1 MAPDYRLRG
10 GLPGSFF
17 SAPRTRLAEAFPYK
31 ERPFPTKSWQLASS
45 RSWTL
50 ASSKS
55 WPVAPSNLPQSCL
68 FALGGALDAFECAID
83 LAARPSRHLAPF
95 LLSARFEGPEMVARI
110 ADDACEA
117 SPRFLARGFDLLLDR
132 IEIAAQLA

>member
-10 GLPGSFF
+10 RLPGSFF
-17 SAPRTRLAEAFPYK
+17 SAPHTRLAEAAPYK

-45 RSWTL
+45 
-50 ASSKS
+50 KS
-55 WPVAPSNLPQSCL
+55 WPVAPRNLLQSCL

-95 LLSARFEGPEMVARI
+95 LLSARFEGAEMVARI
-110 ADDACEA
+110 ADDAREA